1 MEDGN
6 PAAAEKIRAVL
17 DKVMNR
23 PSSASLQFL
32 TPGCQ
37 DRWSWSDALFMSPP
51 VFVKLAAYT
60 GDRRYLEFM
69 DREYKLTCDY
79 LFDREEGL
87 FFRDSRY
94 FTVPAA
100 NGKKMFWSRGN
111 GWVIHIQSVKNSAF
125 ETLLPS
131 VSLPCRWIAD
141 CLSAVMLRIVEFQDC
156 QMVIISYPFLFFRF
170 FHNQNSPIMFSFR
183 FFC

>member
-1 MEDGN
+1 
-6 PAAAEKIRAVL
+6 
-17 DKVMNR
+17 
-23 PSSASLQFL
+23 
-32 TPGCQ
+32 
-37 DRWSWSDALFMSPP
+37 MSPP

-111 GWVIHIQSVKNSAF
+111 GWVIAGLPLILQDMPADWTSRPFYEDLLKRLAAALKNASRPTVPGMRACWIR
-125 ETLLPS
+125 TNLP
-131 VSLPCRWIAD
+131 
-141 CLSAVMLRIVEFQDC
+141 
-156 QMVIISYPFLFFRF
+156 
-170 FHNQNSPIMFSFR
+170 
-183 FFC
+183 

>member
-111 GWVIHIQSVKNSAF
+111 GWVIAG
-125 ETLLPS
+125 LP
-131 VSLPCRWIAD
+131 LILQDMPADWPNPCS
-141 CLSAVMLRIVEFQDC
+141 C
-156 QMVIISYPFLFFRF
+156 
-170 FHNQNSPIMFSFR
+170 SPGTANAR
-183 FFC
+183 RTGWACPP